1 MAVRPLL
8 SDGNQL
14 CFVSKLKINWETALS
29 ALKSRHKVCVYM
41 YTVLAFFK
49 NLTSWR
55 NLIVAVSQLIA
66 LLKVSEHDQEI
77 PQPHT
82 TDQPTAQ

>member
-29 ALKSRHKVCVYM
+29 ALESRHKVCVY
-41 YTVLAFFK
+41 TVLAFFEK
-49 NLTSWR
+49 SDML
-55 NLIVAVSQLIA
+55 A
-66 LLKVSEHDQEI
+66 
-77 PQPHT
+77 
-82 TDQPTAQ
+82 